1 MDTETN
7 LDLIARM
14 KQKLILVMIKILSA
28 KIFKIFQSCVQL
40 IKLGTLDSISVYSSA
55 VGFTL

>member
-14 KQKLILVMIKILSA
+14 KQKLILVMIKISA